1 MHCPS
6 VVLHAAS
13 CYVVRYIEVA
23 ELTCAGKLVESTST
37 NLRLRR
43 CVGQVG
49 RVHFHKPH
57 KGCVGQ
63 PVEVECDTNEHKNTS
78 NFAQER

>member
-1 MHCPS
+1 
-6 VVLHAAS
+6 
-13 CYVVRYIEVA
+13 
-23 ELTCAGKLVESTST
+23 
-37 NLRLRR
+37 
-43 CVGQVG
+43 VGQVG